1 VLELAC
7 SSDAGFLP
15 HVSAML
21 HSVLAH
27 NPPGQRVRVWLM
39 HAGALP
45 ADGCERLRTVVEGGG
60 ARLEFLP
67 IPRDMLRGFPT
78 ERFHEAAWYKVLLPE
93 LLPQLERVLYIDA
106 DIIVAD
112 SLWPL
117 WQTDLQNQLYGAVT
131 NPLYPYM
138 RNWPKEDLGLDD
150 PRDYINTGVLLL
162 DLKRWRQE
170 DTVAALR
177 DYGAAHPQYTC
188 PEQDAMSALIPRRRV
203 HLHPRWNV
211 QSTVFELPPR
221 RLPFTPREVAEARS
235 NPAVIHYIGPF
246 KPWHYLCKH
255 PLRGL
260 YFEHLR
266 QTPWPL
272 RPLEG
277 RGLFNRVLKP
287 LPLRMQRRLVLIRQG
302 LGNWTG
308 R

>member
-1 VLELAC
+1 MFELAC

-21 HSVLAH
+21 HSVLTHTA
-27 NPPGQRVRVWLM
+27 PPVRVWLM
-39 HAGALP
+39 HAQELP
-45 ADGCERLRTVVEGGG
+45 AEGRDRLRAVVEGGG

-67 IPRDMLRGFPT
+67 IPRGLLRGFPT

-93 LLPQLERVLYIDA
+93 LLPRLERVLYIDA
-106 DIIVAD
+106 DTIVTD
-112 SLWPL
+112 TLWPL
-117 WQTDLQNQLYGAVT
+117 WGTDLQGRLYGAVT

-138 RNWPKEDLGLDD
+138 RNWPKQDLGLDD

-162 DLKRWRQE
+162 DLERWRAE
-170 DTVAALR
+170 NTIGALR
-177 DYGAAHPQYTC
+177 EYAAAHPLNSC

-203 HLHPRWNV
+203 HLHPRWNA
-211 QSTVFELPPR
+211 QSTVFELPPQ
-221 RLPFTPREVAEARS
+221 RLPFTPQEVAEARAR
-235 NPAVIHYIGPF
+235 PAVIHYIGPF

-266 QTPWPL
+266 RTPWPL

-277 RGLFNRVLKP
+277 RTPFNRLLKP
-287 LPLRMQRRLVLIRQG
+287 LPLRAQRRLILLRQG
-302 LGNWTG
+302 LGDWLG